1 MIVGIDHLVL
11 LCPDLD
17 SGIDCYEALIG
28 RPHDWRSHDSAGA
41 SSALFQLEHTALELL
56 APDGAGPMADR
67 LQAMLQAHGPGL
79 QTLVFR
85 SDDLAAD
92 HKVLRR
98 RGLNPSAVEP
108 GHSSDL
114 ATGRQRQ
121 WQRMRLDDAATG
133 GVRSFVLQRAA
144 DDPLVCRPAAPDAV
158 QDLDHLVITTADP
171 WHALAHYGARL
182 GLGLTMDRADPAGQS
197 RLMVLRAGASGIELV
212 HRSADPAAPPGAGH
226 DRLWGITWR
235 TQDIDAANARLRAQ
249 GFDVSEVRAGR
260 RPGTRVFTVRD
271 RTLGVPTLVVQAA
284 AS

>member
-1 MIVGIDHLVL
+1 MIVGIDHLVV
-11 LCPDLD
+11 LCPELQA
-17 SGIDCYEALIG
+17 GIDTYEALLG
-28 RPHDWRSHDSAGA
+28 RPHDWQSADSAGA
-41 SSALFQLEHTALELL
+41 DSAMFQLEHVALELL
-56 APDGAGPMADR
+56 APSGSGPMADR
-67 LQAMLQAHGPGL
+67 LQALLQERGPGL

-98 RGLNPSAVEP
+98 RGLNPSDIEP
-108 GHSSDL
+108 GHSTDQ
-114 ATGRQRQ
+114 ATGRPRQ
-121 WQRMRLDDAATG
+121 WQRMRLDDATTG

-144 DDPLVCRPAAPDAV
+144 DDALVCSPASPGAV
-158 QDLDHLVITTADP
+158 QDLDHLVIMTADP
-171 WHALAHYGARL
+171 VHALAHYGARL
-182 GLGLTMDRADPAGQS
+182 GLALTMDRADPAGQS

-212 HRSADPAAPPGAGH
+212 HRGADPAAPAGAGH

-249 GFDVSEVRAGR
+249 GFDVSEVRIGR